1 MTSLEALSCIIYSLF
16 ALLYDLLPHLLFLY
30 VPPLLSLFQSP
41 VQGDY
46 DIITKLLIR

>member
-16 ALLYDLLPHLLFLY
+16 ALLYDLLPHLLFFN

-46 DIITKLLIR
+46 DIVTELLNR